1 MIGACGVVLTVVFTA
16 LAALVVARVDDRVKG
31 VGSAIGLWLA
41 LTIVY
46 DGLVMMGLVV
56 LADYPVEPAALVAMV
71 ANPIDLARVLIL
83 LRLDISALMGYTGAV
98 FQQFFGGGVG
108 IAVASSALLLWAGV
122 PLVLG
127 ARYFRKKD
135 F

>member
-1 MIGACGVVLTVVFTA
+1 
-16 LAALVVARVDDRVKG
+16 VARVDDRVKG

-98 FQQFFGGGVG
+98 FQQFFGGSVG
-108 IAVASSALLLWAGV
+108 IAVASFALLLWAGA